1 MEDGRSHNPP
11 QPRIPGHPAV
21 ASAAA
26 GTGQADSTIEVC
38 HVGRKYRLQHERAGS
53 LKNLF
58 LHGRR
63 SRAEDLWAL
72 KDVAFRVR
80 AGETVGVVG
89 HNGSGK
95 STLLSLLARVSLP
108 TRGTVRVVGR
118 VAPLLELGAGF
129 HEDLTGVENITLHG
143 SILGIGNKR
152 MKELLPDIVAF
163 SELEGFVDT
172 PLRAWS
178 AGMVMRLGFSI
189 AIHSDPDV
197 LLIDEVLAVGDES
210 FQQKCYAR
218 IADFQKEGKTILF
231 VSHDLEAVERVAS
244 RALWMK
250 AGDLVMDAAP
260 AEVVA
265 AYHKAAAA
273 GEL

>member
-1 MEDGRSHNPP
+1 MELRGKP
-11 QPRIPGHPAV
+11 V
-21 ASAAA
+21 
-26 GTGQADSTIEVC
+26 TTADAPIIVD
-38 HVGRKYRLQHERAGS
+38 HVSRKYRLQHERAGS

-58 LHGRR
+58 LHGRGAR
-63 SRAEDLWAL
+63 TEDLWAL
-72 KDVAFRVR
+72 KDVTFSVA

-108 TRGTVRVVGR
+108 TRGAVRVQGR

-143 SILGIGNKR
+143 SILGLSNKR
-152 MKELLPDIVAF
+152 MRELLPDIVAF

-172 PLRAWS
+172 PLRTWS

-197 LLIDEVLAVGDES
+197 LLIDEVLAVGDEA

-218 IADFQKEGKTILF
+218 IADFQRDGKTILF
-231 VSHDLEAVERVAS
+231 VSHDLGAVERVAS
-244 RALWMK
+244 RALWLK
-250 AGDLVMDAAP
+250 AGEVVMDAAP
-260 AEVVA
+260 KDVVT
-265 AYHKAAAA
+265 AYQAAAKA
-273 GEL
+273 GAL